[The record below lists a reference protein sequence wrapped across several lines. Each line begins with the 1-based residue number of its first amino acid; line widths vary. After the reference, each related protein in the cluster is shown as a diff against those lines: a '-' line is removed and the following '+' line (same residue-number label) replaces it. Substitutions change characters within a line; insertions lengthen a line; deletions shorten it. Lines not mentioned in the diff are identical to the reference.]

1 MGTRHGIKSLHQD
14 VLAAAERI
22 RDHVRCTPFE
32 NSPSISELAGADVWL
47 KLENQQY
54 TGSFKIR
61 GAMNKLLF
69 LNANELERGV
79 VAASTGNHGAAVAFG
94 CQQLQIPGL
103 IYVPENTS
111 DAKLENMHNYL
122 ADIRF
127 HGQDCIE
134 AEAKARAVAKEKDMV
149 YLSPYND
156 PAVVAGQGTAGV
168 EMATQCDGLDALI
181 VSVGGGGLIGGI
193 AGYLKS
199 VWPDLHVIGCS
210 PENSPVMIRSL
221 AAGQILDLESLP
233 TLSDGTAGGVEP
245 DAVTF
250 PICQEVIDE
259 TVLVTEAEIREGVLS
274 LIEKQHQ
281 LVEGAAGTAMA
292 ALMIKKEELQ
302 GQRVGLVVCGG
313 NISIA
318 TLQEILCTFSD

>member
-1 MGTRHGIKSLHQD
+1 
-14 VLAAAERI
+14 
-22 RDHVRCTPFE
+22 
-32 NSPSISELAGADVWL
+32 
-47 KLENQQY
+47 
-54 TGSFKIR
+54 
-61 GAMNKLLF
+61 
-69 LNANELERGV
+69 
-79 VAASTGNHGAAVAFG
+79 
-94 CQQLQIPGL
+94 
-103 IYVPENTS
+103 
-111 DAKLENMHNYL
+111 
-122 ADIRF
+122 
-127 HGQDCIE
+127 
-134 AEAKARAVAKEKDMV
+134 
-149 YLSPYND
+149 
-156 PAVVAGQGTAGV
+156 
-168 EMATQCDGLDALI
+168 I

-199 VWPDLHVIGCS
+199 VWPDLYVIGCS
-210 PENSPVMIRSL
+210 PENSPVMIKSL
-221 AAGQILDLESLP
+221 VAGQVLDLESLP